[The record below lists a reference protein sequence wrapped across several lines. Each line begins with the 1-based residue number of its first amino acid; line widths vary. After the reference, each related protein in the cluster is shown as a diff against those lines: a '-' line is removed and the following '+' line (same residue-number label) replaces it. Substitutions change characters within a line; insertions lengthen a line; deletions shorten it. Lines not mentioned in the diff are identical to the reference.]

1 MYGQLLGL
9 NIEISLLQ
17 DNSMLPTEMQI
28 LAWKHQSNT
37 FK

>member
-17 DNSMLPTEMQI
+17 DNSMLSTEMQI